1 MSRNDDYQWLFRKA
15 PVMATAI
22 DKDGCYLDVN
32 DAVERRLGYGREE
45 MIGRKPLDFVTNE
58 TARRIQEEFRPAL
71 RRTGKL
77 EKKPVSFVAKSGEVV
92 DCMYDGHVRGGHGP
106 GPCSVQVP

>member
-22 DKDGCYLDVN
+22 DKDGCYLDIN
-32 DAVERRLGYGREE
+32 DAVEERLGYAREE
-45 MIGRKPLDFVTNE
+45 MIGRKPLDFVTDE
-58 TARRIQEEFRPAL
+58 TAQRIQEEFRPAL

-92 DCMYDGHVRGGHGP
+92 DCMSDAIIEYDPEGRFVHTIA
-106 GPCSVQVP
+106 